1 MSPPFGVA
9 DARTREAL
17 DAYIKLLRAGR
28 AVLARVE
35 PRLTACGLTPTQFG
49 VLEAILHKGPLSQ
62 RDLSRK
68 VLTSAG
74 NMTDLVDKLEARG
87 LVRRVRQKSDRRA
100 VQVELT
106 PAGRDLIEPLFTRHA
121 DDIAAAMGGLSSED
135 LRQLSGLLRRLGLEA
150 GDVLEL
156 RDAAH

>member
-1 MSPPFGVA
+1 MSSPFGVA

-74 NMTDLVDKLEARG
+74 NMTDLVDKLEARD

-106 PAGRDLIEPLFTRHA
+106 PAGLDLIEPLFTRHA
-121 DDIAAAMGGLSSED
+121 ADIAAAMGGLSSED
-135 LRQLSGLLRRLGLEA
+135 LRQLSALLRRLGLAA
-150 GDVLEL
+150 GTALEPE
-156 RDAAH
+156 DGTH